1 MCKKLIFLLALA
13 VVVLGKKHRAPARL
27 SVSQFFDINQV
38 NLQALIRNGT
48 QIFTEMLRDPFY
60 QDFVRGVA
68 SQGQEVLNLINIP
81 EIRQAVTNTT
91 EQIYNFTESAIKR
104 LIVHLEKMLNSS
116 TPFIQANEML
126 YDLEYFL
133 ENEIYKIQDD
143 IMKRFENVRAS
154 HINRLTPEQMD
165 TFQSLGTMLGLYQET
180 TAPVNI
186 NNFGEIPIFLFILI
200 YNLLYSYHK

>member
-1 MCKKLIFLLALA
+1 MLKKLIFLLALT

-68 SQGQEVLNLINIP
+68 AQGQEVLRLINIP
-81 EIRQAVTNTT
+81 EIREAVVNTT
-91 EQIYNFTESAIKR
+91 EPVYNFTESAIQR
-104 LIVHLEKMLNSS
+104 LIVHLEKILNSS
-116 TPFIQANEML
+116 TPFIQANEAL

-133 ENEIYKIQDD
+133 ENEIYTIQDD
-143 IMKRFENVRAS
+143 IMRRLEAVKAS
-154 HINRLTPEQMD
+154 HVNRLTPEQMD

-180 TAPVNI
+180 TVPVRKYFKI
-186 NNFGEIPIFLFILI
+186 
-200 YNLLYSYHK
+200 